1 MSSRLLTLSEA
12 AGLRRTH
19 RDSSSSILPPSP
31 SLLHLI
37 YYYVTSHLLVL
48 AARASDLDRGSFLCF
63 FDQASSSAACT
74 SRCTGRKRLDR
85 RLQGLCVDLAATSE
99 STVAAE
105 TGLARSCS
113 MISALGSLTI
123 AAHSRFSDHAGVP
136 GHVRLYKKNHDG
148 QGFFTDR

>member
-37 YYYVTSHLLVL
+37 YYYVTSHLVL
-48 AARASDLDRGSFLCF
+48 AARAADLDRGSFLCF

-113 MISALGSLTI
+113 MISARGMFDNRGSFEIFGPTLGFPAT
-123 AAHSRFSDHAGVP
+123 SD
-136 GHVRLYKKNHDG
+136 YIKKKS
-148 QGFFTDR
+148 